1 MNQLQDLINS
11 VGKSSAAQTVL
22 QNEHV
27 RNAWHAI
34 QKNESW
40 LLYGSLSLAVAL
52 LVSRSFVAQPKPKKR
67 KKSKR
72 SKLQKPEQPKLR
84 PEQQAQQDIDAILRD
99 FETNYV
105 PEMDKYIEAVEQEIA
120 KPSPPKRKSK
130 KSAKK
135 ADASYKQKFEYQ
147 YLYFNESLLKL
158 LMKLDSVEIHDSQ
171 DLRAKRKQGIKTIQ
185 SYLKKLD
192 SYKPEIDKLTKKGL

>member
-11 VGKSSAAQTVL
+11 VSKSSTAQTLL

-27 RNAWHAI
+27 RTAWHAL

-52 LVSRSFVAQPKPKKR
+52 LVSRSLAAQPKPKKR
-67 KKSKR
+67 KRSKR
-72 SKLQKPEQPKLR
+72 SKLQKPEPPNMS

-120 KPSPPKRKSK
+120 KPGPSKRKGK

-135 ADASYKQKFEYQ
+135 SDASYKQKFEYQ

-158 LMKLDSVEIHDSQ
+158 LMKLDSVEIYGSQ
-171 DLRAKRKQGIKTIQ
+171 DLRTKRKQCIKMIQ
-185 SYLKKLD
+185 NYLKKLD
-192 SYKPEIDKLTKKGL
+192 SYKPEIDKLTVKGL

>member
-11 VGKSSAAQTVL
+11 VGKSSVAQTVL

-27 RNAWHAI
+27 RNAWYAL

-40 LLYGSLSLAVAL
+40 LFYGSLSLAVAL
-52 LVSRSFVAQPKPKKR
+52 LASRSLVAQPKPKKR

-72 SKLQKPEQPKLR
+72 SKLHRPEQPNLSQ
-84 PEQQAQQDIDAILRD
+84 EQQAEQDIDAVLRD

-105 PEMDKYIEAVEQEIA
+105 PEIDKYIEAVEQEIA
-120 KPSPPKRKSK
+120 KPGPSKRKGK

-135 ADASYKQKFEYQ
+135 PDVSYKQKFEYQ

-158 LMKLDSVEIHDSQ
+158 LMKLDSVEIYDNQ
-171 DLRAKRKQGIKTIQ
+171 DLRAKRKQCIKTIQ
-185 SYLKKLD
+185 NYLKKLD